1 MVVESFDRKPK
12 AQMKFVKILIILLL
26 LSWTLPLWAFTPM
39 EYYNSLVAGNDDDA
53 GFQDGAFDDA
63 RFNQPSGLAFDEE
76 GKRLLV
82 ADYNNNRI
90 RVIYLEENNR
100 VETLAGNGDNKNL
113 DGSLDK
119 ASFSGPYLLAR
130 LPDDQFAVFE
140 SGDHSIRIVDLKNRN
155 VTTLATGLGTVW
167 SLVYWPIDQGLYF
180 STPDSGVLQRLDLK
194 NKKLTTLLTNNS
206 QVPRPKAL
214 GLCANKLYVS
224 DGVSSNLFQVEPVMN
239 TLNAGATV
247 HLEMAGSGKN
257 IEELTATG
265 ESLYA
270 LQSNGDTFAE
280 VLPQYRAVNMATA
293 WGFISNNNSTY
304 YSPYLGIQTGRTA
317 GFAGSPNEM
326 GKFYISSPNNATN
339 SIVSIKDYNFD
350 KQWFAGFDRGPAA
363 LNDFDYPAKKPA
375 KTFRILIIGTSRVLY
390 APAVPLDVDGNE
402 VAFPNRDEY
411 DTNTPRVVTFPKKL
425 EFLLNSE
432 AALDG
437 ISEHFEVLVLGH
449 VGINIQDFA
458 AEEAPSLVK
467 KYDIDL
473 VLGMLFP
480 SPQDN
485 FDVYYDKPI
494 TKDGIPSDSMNVEYL
509 LKPWKERIPDGAP
522 KRLLDECFKQKL
534 VKEISPNK
542 LQFSLF
548 QDLLLGGNKEIR
560 SDLMEMLGKPFK
572 VLKEKIDPLTT
583 SSGNKPKV
591 AFFFIPS
598 ADCESY
604 AQYETFWSD
613 ICGQY
618 GLSLMDLSK
627 PYEDLK
633 LSYFPTTQAC
643 CWQHYTAYGN
653 ELIATIL
660 KHELISRGWIPFEE
674 KK

>member
-12 AQMKFVKILIILLL
+12 VQMKFLKILVSFFL
-26 LSWTLPLWAFTPM
+26 LSWALPLWAFTPM
-39 EYYNSLVAGNDDDA
+39 EYYNSLVAGNDDDP

-130 LPDDQFAVFE
+130 LPEDQFAVFE
-140 SGDHSIRIVDLKNRN
+140 SGDHSIRIVDLKNKN

-167 SLVYWPIDQGLYF
+167 NLVYWPIDQGLYF

-239 TLNAGATV
+239 TLNAGEVV

-257 IEELTATG
+257 IEELTASG

-280 VLPQYRAVNMATA
+280 VLPQYRVVNMATA
-293 WGFISNNNSTY
+293 WGFISSNNSTY
-304 YSPYLGIQTGRTA
+304 YSPYLGIQAGRTV

-350 KQWFAGFDRGPAA
+350 KHWFSEASRGAGV
-363 LNDFDYPAKKPA
+363 LNDFDYPTKKPP
-375 KTFRILIIGTSRVLY
+375 KTFRILIVTSSRGFI
-390 APAVPLDVDGNE
+390 APVVPLDVEANE
-402 VAFPNRDEY
+402 VTVKNMDQYDES
-411 DTNTPRVVTFPKKL
+411 PRVDTFPKKL
-425 EFLLNSE
+425 EFLLNTE

-437 ISEHFEVLVLGH
+437 ISEHFEVLVLGRIG
-449 VGINIQDFA
+449 VNIEYFA
-458 AEEAPSLVK
+458 PEETPSLVK

-473 VLGMLFP
+473 ILGMLSP
-480 SPQDN
+480 SPEDSYM
-485 FDVYYDKPI
+485 DYYNKPL
-494 TKDGIPSDSMNVEYL
+494 TKDGLPSDDMDGEYL
-509 LKPWKERIPDGAP
+509 LMPWKERIPDGAP
-522 KRLLDECFKQKL
+522 KRLLNECFKWKL
-534 VKEISPNK
+534 ITEASSTQ

-548 QDLLLGGNKEIR
+548 QDLLLSGDNEIR
-560 SDLMEMLGKPFK
+560 SDLMEMQGNPFK
-572 VLKEKIDPLTT
+572 VLNQRLGLLKT
-583 SSGNKPKV
+583 SLGKTPKL
-591 AFFFIPS
+591 AFFFVPNPDGLS
-598 ADCESY
+598 YLKYESFY
-604 AQYETFWSD
+604 SD

-627 PYEDLK
+627 PYQNLK
-633 LSYFPTTQAC
+633 LSYFPTVQAC
-643 CWQHYTAYGN
+643 CHRHYTAYGN
-653 ELIATIL
+653 QLIATIL
-660 KHELISRGWIPFEE
+660 KHELISRGWIPFDE
-674 KK
+674 KN